1 MKRRSW
7 LDRLYVE
14 LVVAAFGAL
23 LIDFYTRLSA
33 LERRGDIAL
42 IPTPIPRDRREKQ
55 EKEDKEEGVK

>member
-1 MKRRSW
+1 
-7 LDRLYVE
+7 VE